1 MDRLRQFEERLEAT
15 APLPERLASLNDL
28 ALALTRAGDAEH
40 ALPFAREARELAAA
54 SKDDF
59 ALSQALVNISTCQYL
74 AAEYGA
80 GLESSLQALVL
91 AERCGDA
98 AAKASALMSAAACEY
113 QMGAREEALQAL
125 YEAHEAIERVTADHL
140 WIRLHNSLGILL
152 GDKGRFD
159 DAERHYRLAMELGES
174 SGDAIYTP
182 RVKMNYAGLHLD
194 LGRQLARQ
202 DKRDEA
208 TARYREG
215 LRLCEELLVGPGL
228 ESTFNKAHCVGTL
241 GELYRETGQVELALQ
256 LFNEMLAHGVE
267 LKNPHQQAEALLNIG
282 RTHMMRGHS
291 AEARDCFE
299 RALHLASGANVRR
312 LVTEGFRSLAEWF
325 EAHSEFEQALAYQ
338 KRFQVLHDELLR
350 EELEAS
356 GTAREIWMKFHQDLS
371 DRVDHLTRAAHED
384 SLTGLANRR
393 CWDERI
399 AGIVGATR
407 RDGARTC
414 VGIIDIDHFK
424 SVNDLRSH
432 LLGDEVLRTVADM
445 IRGHCR
451 EGDVCA
457 RYGGDEFVLCLAGA
471 NLDDALGVLGRLR
484 SLVARHSWSTLHP
497 ALAVTVSVGVA
508 EVFEGDTPATLMERV
523 DLALYKAKESGRD
536 CVVVDAARYP
546 DACASPPS

>member
-1 MDRLRQFEERLEAT
+1 
-15 APLPERLASLNDL
+15 PL
-28 ALALTRAGDAEH
+28 
-40 ALPFAREARELAAA
+40 AREARALAAA
-54 SKDDF
+54 SGADL
-59 ALSQALVNISTCQYL
+59 ALSLALVNISTCQYL
-74 AAEYGA
+74 SAEYGA
-80 GLESSLQALVL
+80 GLESSLQALVI
-91 AERCGDA
+91 AERCADA
-98 AAKASALMSAAACEY
+98 PAKASALISAAACEY

-125 YEAHEAIERVTADHL
+125 YEAHDEIERITCDHL

-159 DAERHYRLAMELGES
+159 EAERHYRLAMELGDS
-174 SGDAIYTP
+174 AGDATYTP

-194 LGRQLARQ
+194 LGRKLDRQ
-202 DKRDEA
+202 GRRDEA
-208 TARYREG
+208 LGRYRLG
-215 LRLCEELLVGPGL
+215 LRMCEDLLVGPGL

-241 GELYRETGQVELALQ
+241 GELYRETGQAELGLQ
-256 LFNEMLAHGVE
+256 LFNEMLAHGIE

-282 RTHMMRGHS
+282 RTHVMMGRS
-291 AEARDCFE
+291 ADARDCFE

-325 EAHSEFEQALAYQ
+325 EEHGEFEQALAYQ

-356 GTAREIWMKFHQDLS
+356 GTAREILMKFQQDLA
-371 DRVDHLTRAAHED
+371 DRVDHLTRAANED

-393 CWDERI
+393 HWDERL
-399 AGIVGATR
+399 AGIVKDTR
-407 RDGARTC
+407 GDGARTC

-432 LLGDEVLRTVADM
+432 LLGDEVLRVVAEM

-451 EGDVCA
+451 EGDICA
-457 RYGGDEFVLCLAGA
+457 RYGGDEFVLCLTGA

-484 SLVARHSWSTLHP
+484 ALVARHAWSNLHP

-508 EVFEGDTPATLMERV
+508 EVAEVDTAASLMERV
-523 DLALYKAKESGRD
+523 DLALYRAKESGRD
-536 CVVVDAARYP
+536 CVVVDPASRP
-546 DACASPPS
+546 DGGASPQRQRFQ